1 MMLTEFGKICRKI
14 RIDHGELMRHMA
26 FKLDV
31 TASFLSAVENGKRNI
46 PKKWCLIIIEMYGL
60 NCDEGKKLREATQPI
75 LERKFKILEEENE
88 RLKEILH
95 TMFNPLDVNRICR
108 FCKSQGHLNNCEYL
122 RIINSRKN
130 PVF

>member
-46 PKKWCLIIIEMYGL
+46 PKKWCLIIIEMYDL

-95 TMFNPLDVNRICR
+95 TMFNPLVTRT
-108 FCKSQGHLNNCEYL
+108 FK
-122 RIINSRKN
+122 
-130 PVF
+130 